1 MGPAAP
7 TAGPL
12 LLRVQLT
19 ESSHHSRRSDAE
31 QRYLTPFLQAP
42 ASLLL
47 HNRRLGRVAANRSAR
62 QAD

>member
-7 TAGPL
+7 TAEPL
-12 LLRVQLT
+12 LLRVQFA
-19 ESSHHSRRSDAE
+19 ESSHPAE
-31 QRYLTPFLQAP
+31 KRCRAEVFDPFLQAP

-47 HNRRLGRVAANRSAR
+47 HNGRLRWVAANRSAR